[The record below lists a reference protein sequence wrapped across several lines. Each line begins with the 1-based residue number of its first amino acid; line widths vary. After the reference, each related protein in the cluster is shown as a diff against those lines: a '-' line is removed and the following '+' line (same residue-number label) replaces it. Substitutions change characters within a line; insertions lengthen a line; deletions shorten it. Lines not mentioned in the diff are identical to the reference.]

1 MPCSCKINS
10 KLDMDRELQGV
21 GIIVKNRVILEKVD

>member
-1 MPCSCKINS
+1 MSHRDMQS
-10 KLDMDRELQGV
+10 LMDRELQGV